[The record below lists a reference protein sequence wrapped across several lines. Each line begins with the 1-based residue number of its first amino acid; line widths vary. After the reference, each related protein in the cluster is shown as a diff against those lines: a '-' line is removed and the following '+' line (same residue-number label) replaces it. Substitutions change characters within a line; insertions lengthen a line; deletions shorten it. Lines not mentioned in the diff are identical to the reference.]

1 MVILDLE
8 WNRGYDKKPL
18 EEILQIGAV
27 RVDRPGGPV
36 RDTFSV
42 FIRPAVHK
50 RFDIGAKYLPELE
63 RSKSSDTTFPEAME
77 RFRAWCGEETEFAS
91 WGPGDLES
99 LEQNCQYWG
108 VPSIRAER
116 VRNIQTAF
124 AYMLGVEG
132 TQIALW
138 RAAEYC
144 GVPDTF
150 TFHNALN
157 DAVYTAAV
165 AEWVTEEALDYTPPP
180 HRHHRHRGASFT
192 TLPFPPQPKRKTS
205 PYPSRE
211 GVLDTVESRRA
222 VCPICDRKLWIQQ
235 WRPSPEGQYYTTFR
249 CPDHGRF
256 LCRLTLSQR
265 EDGRWQGT
273 LAVPELTRETRLA
286 YQRSLD
292 GEVHLC
298 KSIKKK
304 KKKRRRYG
312 HKKASGEAA
321 RTGGAT

>member
-27 RVDRPGGPV
+27 RVDRPGGPI
-36 RDTFSV
+36 RDTFCA

-63 RSKSSDTTFPEAME
+63 QSKASDTTFPQAME

-91 WGPGDLES
+91 WGPGDLDS
-99 LEQNCQYWG
+99 LEQSCQYWN
-108 VPSIRAER
+108 VPPIKARR

-165 AEWVTEEALDYTPPP
+165 AEWVTEEALDYTPLPRRKGARFTDLSFPP
-180 HRHHRHRGASFT
+180 PPKRRLG
-192 TLPFPPQPKRKTS
+192 PFPQ
-205 PYPSRE
+205 RE
-211 GVLDTVESRRA
+211 GVLDALEARRLA
-222 VCPICDRKLWIQQ
+222 CPLCQRRLWVQR
-235 WRPSPEGQYYTTFR
+235 WWPAAEERYYSTFR

-256 LCRLTLSQR
+256 LCRMTLSQR
-265 EDGRWQGT
+265 EDGQWQGV
-273 LAVPELTRETRLA
+273 LAVPELTLEQRLA
-286 YQRSLD
+286 YQQSLD
-292 GEVHLC
+292 GQVHLC
-298 KSIKKK
+298 RSIRKK
-304 KKKRRRYG
+304 KKKRRWYG
-312 HKKASGEAA
+312 RRRTASGPAQ
-321 RTGGAT
+321 TGGTT